1 MVQMERIAKRNI
13 KITQWVNF
21 LSWVTFLIPIIEI
34 FYRYTWLSVMEIIIV
49 SNVFTLVSWIFEIP
63 TSVLA
68 DTMWRKKSLMLSVM
82 CNLLWALCILFF
94 PHLWGFIVASFF
106 SALYFCFWSWTE
118 QAFIDENLKILWKEA
133 WFWRVFWN
141 NLFLQQIA
149 WFATPVIASLM
160 IKYFNGLWYTILAI
174 LDVIFA
180 IVLVLL
186 QYQII
191 EVSVIKKKI
200 TTFSCMIKENILV
213 AKSAIINIRKNK
225 NLKTIILYRS
235 FSSNVSFL
243 TILLLPILAN
253 KGMPDR
259 YSWFIVMWWTIAFM
273 ISSKF
278 IYKIGEK
285 HTYNFTWILWTVI
298 QGVLLIVVGLFYQ
311 SWVFIWIV
319 FILME
324 FFEGF
329 WQTSWNHVL
338 VEQSSGLAVA
348 TTRSII
354 FSAFA
359 LYATILKQIVSSFGI
374 NYAFMI
380 IWSIVLF
387 SNIFLGKKILNM
399 KKVPVKT

>member
-1 MVQMERIAKRNI
+1 MEAIAKKNI
-13 KITQWVNF
+13 RITQWVNF

-63 TSVLA
+63 TSVFA
-68 DTMWRKKSLMLSVM
+68 DTMWRKKALILSVIA
-82 CNLLWALCILFF
+82 NLLWALCILLF
-94 PHLWGFIVASFF
+94 PHLWWFIAASFF

-118 QAFIDENLKILWKEA
+118 QAFIDENLKILWKEE

-149 WFATPVIASLM
+149 GFATPVIASLM
-160 IKYFNGLWYTILAI
+160 IKYFHGQWYILLAI

-180 IVLVLL
+180 IILVFL
-186 QYQII
+186 QYKIVEI
-191 EVSVIKKKI
+191 SVVKNKI
-200 TTFSCMIKENILV
+200 TTFSHMIKDNILV
-213 AKSAIINIRKNK
+213 AKLAISNIRNNK
-225 NLKTIILYRS
+225 NLKTLLLYRS

-243 TILLLPILAN
+243 TIILLPTLAN

-285 HTYNFTWILWTVI
+285 HTYNLTWILWTVI
-298 QGVLLIVVGLFYQ
+298 QGILLIIVGLFSQ
-311 SWVFIWIV
+311 SWLFIWII
-319 FILME
+319 FILIE
-324 FFEGF
+324 FFEWF

-359 LYATILKQIVSSFGI
+359 LYATILKQVVSFFWI
-374 NYAFMI
+374 NYAFLI
-380 IWSIVLF
+380 IWSIILL
-387 SNIFLGKKILNM
+387 SNIFWGKKILSM
-399 KKVPVKT
+399 KKVSAKI